1 MPANV
6 PAQPDQ
12 QLAGGSVSVRRYGAN
27 DTALD
32 ITSNGWNLLVSSD
45 VHWPGWRAY
54 WNGRH
59 QPPVIVNGAFLGCF
73 IPPGRGQLVF
83 RYRPDEFTRGLKL
96 GAAGVILL
104 ATFAVAR
111 KARAI

>member
-1 MPANV
+1 M
-6 PAQPDQ
+6 
-12 QLAGGSVSVRRYGAN
+12 LAHELGSGTVTVRRYAAN
-27 DTALD
+27 ETALD

-54 WNGRH
+54 WNGRR
-59 QPPVIVNGAFLGCF
+59 QRPVIVNGAFLGCF
-73 IPPGRGQLVF
+73 VPPGRGQLVF

-96 GAAGVILL
+96 SGVAIALL
-104 ATFAVAR
+104 AAAAFAR